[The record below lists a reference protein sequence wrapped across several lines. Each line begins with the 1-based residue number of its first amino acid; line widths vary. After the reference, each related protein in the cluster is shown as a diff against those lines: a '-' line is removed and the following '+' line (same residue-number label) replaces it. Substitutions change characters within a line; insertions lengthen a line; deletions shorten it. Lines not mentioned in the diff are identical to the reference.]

1 MIGPF
6 LILQV
11 QLAEWLG
18 AGLQT
23 LRHWFDSNTELKQTL
38 FDILVI
44 IDGPFV

>member
-6 LILQV
+6 LILHV

-23 LRHWFDSNTELKQTL
+23 LKRWFDSDTGLKL
-38 FDILVI
+38 KL
-44 IDGPFV
+44 